1 MIFAFLAFA
10 AIAVFSVR
18 QWKKNRTAAL
28 SAVIPAAACIAAFL
42 VARKVPNCPMCNGV
56 TEADLGF
63 LARWISAG
71 P

>member
-1 MIFAFLAFA
+1 MLFAFLAFA

-18 QWKKNRTAAL
+18 QWKNNRTAAL
-28 SAVIPAAACIAAFL
+28 SAVIPAVACFAAFL
-42 VARKVPNCPMCNGV
+42 VARKIPNCPIYDGV